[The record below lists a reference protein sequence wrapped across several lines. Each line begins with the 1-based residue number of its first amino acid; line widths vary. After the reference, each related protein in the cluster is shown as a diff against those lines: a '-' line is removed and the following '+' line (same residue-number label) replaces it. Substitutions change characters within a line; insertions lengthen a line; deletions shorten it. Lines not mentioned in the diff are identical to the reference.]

1 MQETGPEA
9 AVPQQPDGPKPEDRL
24 APRYQPLVIVLAAVC
39 AGIVAERFYPMPVFA
54 CWTAAVVAL
63 AVWFCLWRY
72 HRERTAAVLLMLAV
86 AATAAS
92 WHHCRWRLF
101 DDDELGRYARAEV
114 QPVCVEAVALTSARA
129 VHTPESNPMRAIP
142 TSARSRVDL
151 KLTGLRDGARWRKV
165 SGRTTLQLY
174 DRPPDVRP
182 GDRLRIFCQ
191 LSAPPVPHNPGQH
204 DYATH
209 LRANRRLGRLRTA
222 FAECVS
228 VVAPGSGLGFWQLIE
243 RVRSHGDR
251 ILRRHIDPR
260 RDPRRDPH
268 RAALASAVLLGARE
282 RIDPEQ
288 KRAFRET
295 GTIHLLAISGLHVG
309 ILAGALMFVM
319 LRAPVLRA
327 WAMLTVAA
335 ATVFYMLL
343 TDARPPVVRA
353 TILVLVF
360 CGSVWI
366 GRRPLRFNSLA
377 AAGLIVLA
385 VNPAGL
391 FQTGTQLSFLSVAGI
406 MYFAPGWIDQ
416 TRKPDPIKR
425 LIERH
430 LALPSRLRLAVER
443 SMRHLVLIS
452 ATIWLLLLPLLMARF
467 NLFTP
472 VAVILNTLLW
482 IPMAAALWFGF
493 ATLAFGTLWAPLGMV
508 FGACCNAMLWVLQSS
523 VDLVQGIPYSHIW
536 VPGPADWWL
545 VGFYGTIAV
554 MAAVP
559 KLRPP
564 RQWCLALAA
573 GWVAVGFAASPLQRD
588 HDRLQCTFLSMDHGC
603 AVVLELP
610 SGQTLLY
617 DAGQFSSPTSG
628 SRSIA
633 GYLWSQGITH
643 IDAVVLSHGDLDHY
657 NAMPELLERFSVGV
671 IYVSPFMF
679 ENPNPA
685 TKALCRAIDR
695 SGVPMLEI
703 HGGRRLP
710 GGEGCRIEVL
720 HPPRRGVLGS
730 DNTNSIV
737 LSVEYLG
744 RRILLTGD
752 LESPGMEY
760 VLAEEPLD
768 CDVLMAPHHGS
779 RRSNPPGLARWCTP
793 EWVVVSGSRRWP
805 TAEIEQTYRAV
816 GSRVLHTAHHGAV
829 SVTVDTN
836 GVSVE
841 SFLSP

>member
-1 MQETGPEA
+1 MQEAGPET

-39 AGIVAERFYPMPVFA
+39 TGIVAERFYPIPVFA

-63 AVWFCLWRY
+63 VVWFCLWRR

-101 DDDELGRYARAEV
+101 AADELGRYARAEV
-114 QPVCVEAVALTSARA
+114 QPVCVEAVALTSARV
-129 VHTPESNPMRAIP
+129 VHTPKNDPMRAIP

-165 SGRTTLQLY
+165 SGRTTLHLY

-182 GDRLRIFCQ
+182 GDRLRIFGQ
-191 LSAPPVPHNPGQH
+191 FSAPPVPHNPGQH

-209 LRANRRLGRLRTA
+209 LRADRRLGRLRTA

-228 VVAPGSGLGFWQLIE
+228 VVALGSGFRPWRLIE
-243 RVRSHGDR
+243 LARSHGDR
-251 ILRRHIDPR
+251 ILRRHINPR
-260 RDPRRDPH
+260 

-309 ILAGALMFVM
+309 IMACALMFV
-319 LRAPVLRA
+319 LRRLPISPRWAVFVLA
-327 WAMLTVAA
+327 V

-360 CGSVWI
+360 CGSVWL
-366 GRRPLRFNSLA
+366 GRRHVKFNSLA

-385 VNPAGL
+385 VNPADL
-391 FQTGTQLSFLSVAGI
+391 FQTGPQLSFLCVAGI
-406 MYFAPGWIDQ
+406 MYFSPKWIDQ
-416 TRKPDPIKR
+416 ARKLDPLQR

-430 LALPSRLRLAVER
+430 MAWPSWLFLAVRR
-443 SMRHLVLIS
+443 SLRHLILIS
-452 ATIWLLLLPLLMARF
+452 AMLWLLLLPLLMARF
-467 NLFTP
+467 HLFTP

-482 IPMAAALWFGF
+482 LPMAAALWFGF

-536 VPGPADWWL
+536 APGPADWWL
-545 VGFYGTIAV
+545 VGFYGTIAI
-554 MAAVP
+554 MAAAP
-559 KLRPP
+559 RLRPP
-564 RQWCLALAA
+564 RRWCLALAA
-573 GWVAVGFAASPLQRD
+573 GWVAVGFAAAGMKNDR
-588 HDRLQCTFLSMDHGC
+588 DRLQCTFLSMGHGC

-679 ENPNPA
+679 ENPNLA
-685 TKALCRAIDR
+685 TEALCRAIDR
-695 SGVPMLEI
+695 SGVPMREI
-703 HGGRRLP
+703 HGGRRLS

-752 LESPGMEY
+752 LESPGTEY

-816 GSRVLHTAHHGAV
+816 GSRVLHTARHGAV

-836 GVSVE
+836 GISVE